1 MAILGLERYVLT
13 SEKGL
18 LTAAR
23 KVDGDYEQHLGIIG
37 SVKEFQ
43 ERRRNKGSNALKHKL
58 IGSSL
63 TKLKKLQGRKMAMA
77 KRREHKK
84 KTKNRQDSSWKYV

>member
-58 IGSSL
+58 HWQFFNQIKEVAG
-63 TKLKKLQGRKMAMA
+63 KKNG
-77 KRREHKK
+77 
-84 KTKNRQDSSWKYV
+84 YG